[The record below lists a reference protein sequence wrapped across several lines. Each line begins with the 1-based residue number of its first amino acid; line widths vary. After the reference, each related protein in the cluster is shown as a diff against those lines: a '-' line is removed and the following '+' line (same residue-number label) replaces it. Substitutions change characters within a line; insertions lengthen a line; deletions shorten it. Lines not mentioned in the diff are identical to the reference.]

1 MPRTVRCPICDR
13 EVAFTDPNMPFCSDR
28 CRLLDLGNWAS
39 EKYGIPS
46 GRRDELD
53 ELERELNDD
62 ELDLG
67 YRQ

>member
-1 MPRTVRCPICDR
+1 
-13 EVAFTDPNMPFCSDR
+13 MPFCSDR

-62 ELDLG
+62 EPDLG